1 MNNLVK
7 LNNKESITSL
17 ELLEQINLFR
27 EQEENRKEL
36 QHKDLLKI
44 IRSEFDEEINEGN
57 ISPVEYEDKKGEKR
71 PMFILT
77 LSQSKQGTVWTD
89 TATNHECDILTVSPS
104 YWATEVEIKI
114 SLSDLKADFKK
125 KHNHLSNAIKYFYY
139 CIPEHLLQKSL
150 NIIPKNYGILVA
162 KPYKFNENVYCKIE
176 QYRKSKPNK
185 ESRKLTERE
194 VSEIWRKTMFRYWN
208 NR

>member
-77 LSQSKQGTVWTD
+77 LSQSKQV
-89 TATNHECDILTVSPS
+89 L
-104 YWATEVEIKI
+104 
-114 SLSDLKADFKK
+114 DFFK
-125 KHNHLSNAIKYFYY
+125 SNM
-139 CIPEHLLQKSL
+139 L
-150 NIIPKNYGILVA
+150 
-162 KPYKFNENVYCKIE
+162 
-176 QYRKSKPNK
+176 
-185 ESRKLTERE
+185 
-194 VSEIWRKTMFRYWN
+194 
-208 NR
+208 

>member
-1 MNNLVK
+1 M
-7 LNNKESITSL
+7 IR
-17 ELLEQINLFR
+17 INTKTIEKALYNYFCKNIATIDR
-27 EQEENRKEL
+27 IQGLSSKEL
-36 QHKDLLKI
+36 IQ
-44 IRSEFDEEINEGN
+44 
-57 ISPVEYEDKKGEKR
+57 
-71 PMFILT
+71 T
-77 LSQSKQGTVWTD
+77 KQGTVWTE
-89 TATNHECDILTVSPS
+89 TAIHHECDILTVSPS

-114 SLSDLKADFKK
+114 SVNDLKADFKK
-125 KHNHLSNAIKYFYY
+125 QHNHNSKAIKYFYY

-176 QYRKSKPNK
+176 QYRKSKLNK